1 MGLIVLMSN
10 YLVQF
15 PFNYLNLGSILTY
28 GAFTYPVTFLITDMS
43 NRTFGKVL
51 ARKIVA
57 LGFVIGIVFTIL
69 VSTNFNDSISIRI
82 AIGSGTAF
90 FVAQN
95 LDVYVFDRLRKNK
108 YWFTAPL
115 VSSLIGSFID
125 TVLFFSISFLNTD
138 VPWVTLAFGDF
149 AVKLLIALAML
160 IPFKYYISK
169 IENIAYI
176 RNNY

>member
-43 NRTFGKVL
+43 NRTFGKAL
-51 ARKIVA
+51 ARKIVV

-125 TVLFFSISFLNTD
+125 TLLFSPLEI
-138 VPWVTLAFGDF
+138 
-149 AVKLLIALAML
+149 LL
-160 IPFKYYISK
+160 
-169 IENIAYI
+169 
-176 RNNY
+176 

>member
-43 NRTFGKVL
+43 NRTFGKAL
-51 ARKIVA
+51 ARKIVV

-90 FVAQN
+90 CRQ
-95 LDVYVFDRLRKNK
+95 
-108 YWFTAPL
+108 
-115 VSSLIGSFID
+115 
-125 TVLFFSISFLNTD
+125 
-138 VPWVTLAFGDF
+138 
-149 AVKLLIALAML
+149 
-160 IPFKYYISK
+160 
-169 IENIAYI
+169 
-176 RNNY
+176 